1 MSNSNDWFGSGHKY
15 VKKEERGIP
24 GFNGSIGI
32 TSEDL
37 LRDFEEIPDSSFP
50 VECEEKKVLLE
61 KNSFPSSRSS
71 LSSSPSSSSSTS
83 SEISSTSKDLSD
95 DEGRRSANEAD
106 VVVENRSKC
115 ADDDIES
122 SAGCISNF
130 KALLSLINLNRFVN
144 NSRNLLSGNS
154 KATTSNKR
162 RSLSISSS
170 SSSSASLESSSQS
183 SRFSSSSC
191 TKGSS
196 ISNYSSVSR
205 TSEERQV
212 VPAELPSI
220 SNVTGEILDDSEILQ
235 KVTASISLEF
245 PTESSGTNVEEVNNL
260 EIKQLLKNSCELEE
274 TVAGKNDEIRFDK
287 RQTHE
292 QTRLDNSVPNQN
304 TLENHHDIP
313 EEEPTEPNSCQL
325 ECKSVPTDN
334 KEQIS
339 VTNLEVVDKSVK
351 HPTENNLETADCR
364 ADEEADMATRN
375 YSNGYNLIR
384 DPKDSLGSLTTKHLL
399 LDYLH
404 GSDIFNKSHL
414 LAPKSLKTYVPP
426 SLSRYNDASNYSTS
440 GPSLKDSLCAS
451 TKSILSDNITV
462 PPTSKYIKYADRIA
476 LKNAAKNEKINFSK
490 SLDEQ
495 SLKVWRQF

>member
-1 MSNSNDWFGSGHKY
+1 MSGSNDWFGSGDKI

-24 GFNGSIGI
+24 GLNGNIG
-32 TSEDL
+32 TNPGDFL
-37 LRDFEEIPDSSFP
+37 KDFEEIPGSTLP
-50 VECEEKKVLLE
+50 VECQEKKVLLE
-61 KNSFPSSRSS
+61 KNSFPSSCSS
-71 LSSSPSSSSSTS
+71 LSSSPSSSSTS

-95 DEGRRSANEAD
+95 DEGRPANEAD
-106 VVVENRSKC
+106 VVENRPIG
-115 ADDDIES
+115 ADDDVES

-130 KALLSLINLNRFVN
+130 KAFLSLINLNRFVN

-154 KATTSNKR
+154 KATTSYKR

-196 ISNYSSVSR
+196 IGNSSSVS
-205 TSEERQV
+205 TSSEERQV

-220 SNVTGEILDDSEILQ
+220 SNLTGEILDDSEISQ
-235 KVTASISLEF
+235 ETIVESSLEV
-245 PTESSGTNVEEVNNL
+245 PAGTNTNEVNNL
-260 EIKQLLKNSCELEE
+260 EIKQPLKITCELEE
-274 TVAGKNDEIRFDK
+274 TVARKNEEIQFDK
-287 RQTHE
+287 RPTHE
-292 QTRLDNSVPNQN
+292 QNRIDNSAPN
-304 TLENHHDIP
+304 ENKFENQDDIP
-313 EEEPTEPNSCQL
+313 EKEPIDSNSCLQCTL
-325 ECKSVPTDN
+325 VPTDN
-334 KEQIS
+334 KEQVSDI
-339 VTNLEVVDKSVK
+339 NLEIVDKSVE
-351 HPTENNLETADCR
+351 HPTESNLETANFQ
-364 ADEEADMATRN
+364 ADEGADMATRN

-426 SLSRYNDASNYSTS
+426 SLSRYNDTSNYPTS
-440 GPSLKDSLCAS
+440 GPSLKDSLGAS
-451 TKSILSDNITV
+451 TKSDNITV

-476 LKNAAKNEKINFSK
+476 LKNASKNEKINFSK

-495 SLKVWRQF
+495 SLKVWLSILKRDSTS